1 MEAVNVR
8 ADQLKEVCA
17 DGEVSMNEVDH
28 LMQRFKTIQTRFYQI
43 KKPEDKGWGNI
54 SQLICL

>member
-43 KKPEDKGWGNI
+43 KKPEDKGW
-54 SQLICL
+54 